1 MEELEVTHLRCVKIV
16 HPLSEV
22 RLYRMLSAFFRL
34 VGVFACENIEGHEYG
49 DATDWECKVES
60 GQEASENALFLGF
73 DKALEK
79 VIEKFGEKEVGT
91 LREISKIYKK
101 YDLMRASYAQDY
113 FGDSEIEFDE
123 IYKQMENARE
133 RFLSALEDLNA
144 LEAAQGQ
151 DAYSMIYLWAA
162 KSSCRRRSNELY
174 TILWN
179 AIQSKKY
186 GKDEAKR
193 DELKKMLWNGDYYDL
208 DDINPDIEKILKR
221 DPEFYGAYAIRGFVM
236 EMDED
241 YSIDS
246 VKDIKSAISIIG
258 EKSYTS
264 YLYYRIGR
272 YCERV
277 RSNLDVKIDYYKK
290 AVEMDSNNY
299 RAICKLAEYAK
310 KEQRYEDAAELWE
323 KVLRI
328 LEERKALPSLQ
339 PIECAYLYRAYHE
352 LGKLYTKQ
360 GKYDEAIASLK
371 SAEAMYLNKC
381 NEEGEKAFYPWM
393 FSRKETAWKGE
404 LVEGWK
410 IYKKAAKDKLQ
421 IINVYVDFLDIAAR
435 INDKEMFETYRSKK
449 DEAA

>member
-1 MEELEVTHLRCVKIV
+1 
-16 HPLSEV
+16 
-22 RLYRMLSAFFRL
+22 
-34 VGVFACENIEGHEYG
+34 
-49 DATDWECKVES
+49 
-60 GQEASENALFLGF
+60 
-73 DKALEK
+73 
-79 VIEKFGEKEVGT
+79 
-91 LREISKIYKK
+91 
-101 YDLMRASYAQDY
+101 
-113 FGDSEIEFDE
+113 
-123 IYKQMENARE
+123 
-133 RFLSALEDLNA
+133 
-144 LEAAQGQ
+144 
-151 DAYSMIYLWAA
+151 
-162 KSSCRRRSNELY
+162 
-174 TILWN
+174 
-179 AIQSKKY
+179 
-186 GKDEAKR
+186 
-193 DELKKMLWNGDYYDL
+193 MLWNGDYYDL

-277 RSNLDVKIDYYKK
+277 RSNLDVKIDYYK
-290 AVEMDSNNY
+290 N
-299 RAICKLAEYAK
+299 
-310 KEQRYEDAAELWE
+310 AAELWE

-381 NEEGEKAFYPWM
+381 NEEGEKAFYPW
-393 FSRKETAWKGE
+393 KGE